1 MIKKLENGFILNT
14 KNTTYAFRV
23 LKTGHL
29 EHLYYGKKIAIENME
44 PLIEQHNFMPGNTV
58 AYNQETMEYSLENI
72 RLEMSS
78 YGKGDVR
85 EPFVEVVKSDG
96 SFTNDFTYADS

>member
-29 EHLYYGKKIAIENME
+29 EHLYYGKKIAIENMTIH
-44 PLIEQHNFMPGNTV
+44 LKKQAKTTI
-58 AYNQETMEYSLENI
+58 
-72 RLEMSS
+72 
-78 YGKGDVR
+78 
-85 EPFVEVVKSDG
+85 
-96 SFTNDFTYADS
+96 